1 MSVTPVVETCRGERR
16 AHGMDF
22 SGAVGEDEIIK
33 MNLALAERR
42 DFTAADVD
50 ALGDDVRAEAG
61 LFRI

>member
-1 MSVTPVVETCRGERR
+1 
-16 AHGMDF
+16 MDF